1 MNEPWY
7 KINDTDSLHTPSLI
21 FYPHRIRLNL
31 EKMVQMV
38 GDSNRLRPHIKT
50 HKCPEIVRKHF
61 QFGIYKFKCSTI
73 AECEMLASLNVPD
86 VLLAYQPTG
95 PNFDRLAA
103 LMNKFPETT
112 FSCLCDD
119 EEIAIG
125 LNHMGQRQGKIIP
138 IYVDLD
144 VGMHRT
150 GIEPGDRALKL
161 CQKIVAS
168 DHLQLK
174 GLHAYDGHIRDA
186 RLKDRTIRCNAA
198 FQKVTDFQGL
208 LKEQNIIDL
217 TIIAGG
223 SPSFPIHA
231 RREEVEVSP
240 GTITLWDKGYDELLE
255 GLDFLFGAVL
265 ATRIVSKPSTN
276 RICLDIGHKAISAE
290 HQKPPLIMG
299 LEDFKLVGHSEEHM
313 VLEVPDNEL
322 FRVGQILYAI
332 PHHICPTVALHD
344 AAQIVRDHTVVDEWK
359 IIGRTRKISI

>member
-7 KINDTDSLHTPSLI
+7 KISDTSNLHTPALL

-31 EKMVQMV
+31 EKMVEMV

-50 HKCPEIVRKHF
+50 HKCPEVVRKHF

-86 VLLAYQPTG
+86 VLLAYQPAG
-95 PNFDRLAA
+95 PNLDRLRA
-103 LMNKFPETT
+103 LMNKFPKTI

-119 EEIAIG
+119 TEIADG
-125 LNHMGQRQGKIIP
+125 LNQIGQTLGKVIP
-138 IYVDLD
+138 LYVDLD

-150 GIEPGDRALKL
+150 GIEPGDEALAL
-161 CQKIVAS
+161 CQKIAS
-168 DHLQLK
+168 SQYLQLK

-186 RLKDRTIRCNAA
+186 HLQDRTVRCDIA
-198 FQKVTDFQGL
+198 FQKVTDFQSL
-208 LKEQNIIDL
+208 LGEHDLTDL

-231 RREEVEVSP
+231 RRKGVEVSP

-265 ATRIVSKPSTN
+265 ATRIISKPSTD

-299 LEDFKLVGHSEEHM
+299 LDDFTLVGHSEEHM
-313 VLEVPDNEL
+313 VLQVPSNES
-322 FRVGQILYAI
+322 FSIGQILYAI

-344 AAQIVRDHTVVDEWK
+344 TAQIVRDHTVVDEWK